1 MAVGTDLASSAKLP
15 PVAGQAVYLGCI
27 DYGVAWKLQQLVVEQ
42 RQLGLL
48 PDTLL
53 LCEHGDVIT
62 VGRRQTGI
70 GNVLERRFPVFEIER
85 GGDVTYHG
93 PGQLVGYPIVAL
105 RPSEDPAQ
113 PFGEQ
118 DLHAFLRALEDGLME
133 LCRGC
138 GIVCDRKPRY
148 TGVWTADLRY
158 KLASLGVAVRRWV
171 TSHGFALNVTT
182 DLTRFFAINPCGMQ
196 AEVMSSLAQLGG
208 QRDGQPVSLQGL
220 LGPCAQAIGDALG
233 RSFPLRSVADSG
245 LAPLLQ
251 EATLRPELPRPA
263 LDREGREGQEGLDR
277 LT

>member
-1 MAVGTDLASSAKLP
+1 MSAGNDLPSLTKLP
-15 PVAGQAVYLGCI
+15 PVAGQAVFLGRI
-27 DYGVAWKLQQLVVEQ
+27 DYGVAWKLQQLAVEQ

-53 LCEHGDVIT
+53 LCEHSDVIT
-62 VGRRQTGI
+62 VGRRQTGL

-118 DLHAFLRALEDGLME
+118 DLHAFLRALEEGLIR
-133 LCRGC
+133 LCGDC
-138 GIVCDRKPRY
+138 GIACDRKPRY
-148 TGVWTADLRY
+148 TGVWTADLRW

-182 DLTRFFAINPCGMQ
+182 DMTRFFAINPCGMQ
-196 AEVMSSLAQLGG
+196 AEVMSSLLQRGAQ
-208 QRDGQPVSLQGL
+208 REGQPVTLESLL
-220 LGPCAQAIGDALG
+220 EPCALAMGDALG
-233 RSFPLRSVADSG
+233 RRFPLTSVADSG
-245 LAPLLQ
+245 LGPLLE
-251 EATLRPELPRPA
+251 EALLRPELPRLTIA
-263 LDREGREGQEGLDR
+263 QDR
-277 LT
+277 LA